1 MKKMSKNKGFG
12 KLLAGVAI
20 GAGLGILFAPKNG
33 DQTRKELKTKID
45 EMVLKLKEVDAKEVK
60 DSIEIKVYQ
69 IKEEIE
75 SLNKEKVLEIAKE
88 KAKDIQDLA
97 QELVDYTVEK
107 GTPVVEKTANAIR
120 IKTIEITKEILNKLE
135 QEEKK
140 SRKTK

>member
-1 MKKMSKNKGFG
+1 MSKNKGFG